1 MLIETTQ
8 FTTKDI
14 SSDVSI
20 VGTSSLDESNGGN
33 RVDENGYIK
42 FN

>member
-33 RVDENGYIK
+33 CVDDNGYIK
-42 FN
+42 FH